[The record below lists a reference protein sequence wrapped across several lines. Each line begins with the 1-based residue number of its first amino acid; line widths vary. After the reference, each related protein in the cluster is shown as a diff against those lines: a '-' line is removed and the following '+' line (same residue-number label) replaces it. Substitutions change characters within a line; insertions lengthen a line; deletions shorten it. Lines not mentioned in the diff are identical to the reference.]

1 MNFSYPFIRR
11 PVGTT
16 LLAIGLF
23 LVGAVAYSFLPVA
36 SLPSFELPTIRVSAS
51 RPGADPATMAA
62 TVAAPLERRLGE
74 IAGVTEI
81 TSVSSL
87 GSSSI
92 TVQFDLGRSIDSAG
106 RDVQAALNAA
116 ATDLPSDL
124 PTLPTFRKVNPAA
137 FPIFIVAMTSST
149 IPAAEMYN
157 IADTVVVQRLSQV
170 DGVAEVVATGAEQ
183 PAVRVQLNPVA
194 LASIGLAMEDVR
206 NAIVN
211 ANSAGPLG
219 VLDGPERAATL
230 GSNGQLW
237 DPVDFNSIIVKTNNG
252 SVVRLTDVATVKR
265 GVRNNLSA
273 AWFNRQPAVLLTV
286 TRQSNSN
293 IIATVD
299 RLKEVLDDLKNW
311 IPADVKI
318 SVLSD
323 RSLTIRA
330 SVRDMQITLAIT
342 VVLVM
347 LVVLAFLRRTT
358 PTIAAGITVPLSL
371 AGTCALMWL
380 AGFSIDN
387 LSLMALAVSVGFVVD
402 DAIVMIENVF
412 RNLEAGSSPLRATIE
427 GSKQIGF
434 TVVSIS
440 VSLVAAFI
448 PLLFMG
454 GVIGRLFREFS
465 VTLAFAIAVST
476 VVSISVTPMICAHF
490 VREPPSPDAT
500 RFDRVIEGALRWM
513 IAGYDLSLAAVLRH
527 RVLTLIVWILTV
539 ALTIFLYTKVPRS
552 DFPEDDT
559 GLIFG
564 STEADTEVSYD
575 TMRKLQLQAADIVMA
590 DPAVAGIGSF
600 IGTSG
605 NSTVN
610 QGRIFISLKSL
621 NERKL
626 ATGQVVDRL
635 RSKLMKEIPGLRVFM
650 VPTRDVRVGGRSSKA
665 QYQFTLW
672 SPDIDDLQHWTPLVL
687 QKIRSIADQ
696 AGLTD
701 VTTDRET
708 GGLQAD
714 VVIDRDAA
722 SRLCVAVQDIDNAL
736 NDAFAQRQISTYYTQ
751 RNQYRVVL
759 EIDPAFQRD
768 PTDLDRVYVQAS
780 AAKPASTSA
789 AAATASAASGG
800 TASAPGCAS
809 KAISTTPASGS
820 LTSGNTVS
828 GSTNTG
834 VVSGAALNQVPLSAV
849 ARFQRSTAPL
859 VVNHQGQFPAIT
871 ITYNLK
877 PNVGIEE
884 ASAAVVKAV
893 NDLHMPDSIHA
904 EFAGDVKA
912 FAATVSAQ
920 PWLILA
926 ALIAVYIVLGVLYE
940 SLAHPLTIISTLPSA
955 GLGALLA
962 LLISRT
968 ELTVIAFIGIIL
980 LIGIVKKNGIMM
992 VDFALDGER
1001 ERGLSPEQA
1010 IHEACLE
1017 RFRPILMTTMAALLG
1032 AVPLML
1038 AVGPGAEL
1046 RRPLGIT
1053 IIGGLVVSQAL
1064 TLYTTPVIYLL
1075 LDRLHRRLGGTVGH
1089 SFAAKGGRRA
1099 HRDGA
1104 FGLRG
1109 ATHGAGGG
1117 A

>member
-36 SLPSFELPTIRVSAS
+36 SLPSFELPTVRVSAS

-92 TVQFDLGRSIDSAG
+92 TIQFDLGRSIDGAA

-137 FPIFIVAMTSST
+137 FPIFILALTSDT
-149 IPAAEMYN
+149 ISAAEMYN
-157 IADTVVVQRLSQV
+157 IADTVVVQRLSQI
-170 DGVAEVVATGAEQ
+170 DGVAEVNATGAEQ

-194 LASIGLAMEDVR
+194 LASIGLSMEDVR

-211 ANSAGPLG
+211 ANAAGPLG
-219 VLDGPERAATL
+219 VLDGPQQAVTL
-230 GSNGQLW
+230 GANGQLW
-237 DPVDFNSIIVKTNNG
+237 DPVDFNPVVVKTANG
-252 SVVRLTDVATVKR
+252 TVVRLTDVATVKR

-286 TRQSNSN
+286 TRQANSN
-293 IIATVD
+293 IIETVD
-299 RLKEVLDDLKNW
+299 RLKEVLADLKGW
-311 IPADVKI
+311 IPADIKI
-318 SVLSD
+318 SVLAD
-323 RSLTIRA
+323 RSQTIRA

-347 LVVLAFLRRTT
+347 AVVLVFLRRTT
-358 PTIAAGITVPLSL
+358 PTIAAGVTVPLSL

-427 GSKQIGF
+427 GAKQIGF

-448 PLLFMG
+448 PLLFMSG
-454 GVIGRLFREFS
+454 IIGRLFREFS

-500 RFDRVIEGALRWM
+500 RFDRLVEGLLRWM
-513 IAGYDLSLAAVLRH
+513 IAGYDRTLAVVLRH
-527 RVLTLIVWILTV
+527 RVLTLIAWALTV
-539 ALTIFLYTKVPRS
+539 ALTVFLFTKVPRS

-564 STEADTEVSYD
+564 STEAATDVSYD
-575 TMRKLQLQAADIVMA
+575 TMRRLQLQAAEVVMA

-610 QGRIFISLKSL
+610 QGRIFISLKPL
-621 NERKL
+621 AERKL
-626 ATGQVVDRL
+626 ATGLVVDRL
-635 RSKLMKEIPGLRVFM
+635 RNKLMATLPGLRVFM
-650 VPTRDVRVGGRSSKA
+650 VPTRDVRTGGRSSKA
-665 QYQFTLW
+665 AYQFTLW
-672 SPDIDDLQHWTPLVL
+672 SPDVDDLQHWVPLVL
-687 QKIRSIADQ
+687 QKARGLDTL
-696 AGLTD
+696 LTD
-701 VTTDRET
+701 VTTDREQ

-714 VVIDRDAA
+714 VVIDRAA
-722 SRLCVAVQDIDNAL
+722 AARLCVAIQDIDNAL
-736 NDAFAQRQISTYYTQ
+736 NDAFAQRQITTYYTQ

-768 PTDLDRVYVQAS
+768 PTDLDRIYVQAS
-780 AAKPASTSA
+780 GAPHPAASASTTPA
-789 AAATASAASGG
+789 G

-809 KAISTTPASGS
+809 TAISTTPASGS
-820 LTSGNTVS
+820 LTAGSSATVN
-828 GSTNTG
+828 TNTG

-849 ARFQRSTAPL
+849 ARFERSTAPL
-859 VVNHQGQFPAIT
+859 VVNHQGQFPAVT

-884 ASAAVVKAV
+884 ASAALVKAV
-893 NDLHMPDSIHA
+893 GDLHMPDSIHA

-1001 ERGLSPEQA
+1001 ERGLPPERA

-1017 RFRPILMTTMAALLG
+1017 RFRPILMTTMASLLG
-1032 AVPLML
+1032 AMPLML

-1075 LDRLHRRLGGTVGH
+1075 LDRLHRLLGGGAGH
-1089 SFAAKGGRRA
+1089 SFAAKGGGRRA
-1099 HRDGA
+1099 RRERA

-1109 ATHGAGGG
+1109 AAHGTGGG
-1117 A
+1117 E